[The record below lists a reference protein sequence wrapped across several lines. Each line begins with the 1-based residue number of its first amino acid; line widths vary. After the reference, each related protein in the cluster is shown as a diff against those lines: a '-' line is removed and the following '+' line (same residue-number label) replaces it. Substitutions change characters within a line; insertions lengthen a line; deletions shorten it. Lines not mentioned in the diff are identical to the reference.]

1 MCDTVKDLN
10 GIQVENGIEL
20 SWTTDDGQQATEF
33 EIYRG
38 TRFLGTTDETIFT
51 DNSLTESGD
60 YIYSVR
66 MISDECSG
74 LFQNVSVI
82 YNHVSIEENTKAN
95 VSVYPNP
102 AKDFIKLSAIGGQSS
117 VVRIYN
123 CIGTI
128 VEEMEIDSEDV
139 EIDISEYNS
148 GIYFININGENGN
161 VIKKFVKN

>member
-1 MCDTVKDLN
+1 
-10 GIQVENGIEL
+10 
-20 SWTTDDGQQATEF
+20 
-33 EIYRG
+33 
-38 TRFLGTTDETIFT
+38 
-51 DNSLTESGD
+51 
-60 YIYSVR
+60 

-74 LFQNVSVI
+74 LFQNVNVI

-102 AKDFIKLSAIGGQSS
+102 AKDYIKLAISGQLS